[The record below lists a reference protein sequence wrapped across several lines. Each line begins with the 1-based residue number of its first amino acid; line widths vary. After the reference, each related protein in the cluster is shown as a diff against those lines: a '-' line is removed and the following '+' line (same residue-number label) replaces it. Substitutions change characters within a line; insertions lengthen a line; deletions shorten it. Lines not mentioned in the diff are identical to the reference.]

1 MVCLKHV
8 NEAEGL
14 FLALLVA
21 AQVAYG
27 GRQTRGILHRHIPHF
42 HPGRQQRKATV
53 ERPRSFSPPKWTI
66 FFLLLGLL
74 WASHLVRSYL

>member
-14 FLALLVA
+14 FPALLVA
-21 AQVAYG
+21 AQVAHG
-27 GRQTRGILHRHIPHF
+27 GRQTRGVLYRHIPHF
-42 HPGRQQRKATV
+42 HRRQQQRKATV
-53 ERPRSFSPPKWTI
+53 ERPRSFLLLDGQ

-74 WASHLVRSYL
+74 WASDLVRSYL